1 MSYLVFIVAVG
12 LFALL
17 GAGGPLHRDGWFG
30 AISRRVEAVELDL
43 WPSLALRVGAPLLA
57 GVVVLWIL
65 EAVLGGLAEALIG
78 TALLYFAWGRGDYP
92 TELQRFLARAR
103 VGDDEGAAM
112 LLSEPALDSVESESQ
127 GHRAM
132 RDFGYR
138 GFARWFPPVLYFWL
152 LGPFGA
158 AGYRLVELANTG
170 SDGRFEAAQRLLDWL
185 PARLLLLT
193 FSFLGDFERSRGLL
207 TAEALD
213 SEVSTESLLA
223 QGIERAWHLDAQGM
237 DNPDGIV
244 EAVETTQKAIN
255 RATAVWV
262 AILSVIALI

>member
-57 GVVVLWIL
+57 GVVVLWML

-103 VGDDEGAAM
+103 
-112 LLSEPALDSVESESQ
+112 
-127 GHRAM
+127 
-132 RDFGYR
+132 
-138 GFARWFPPVLYFWL
+138 
-152 LGPFGA
+152 A
-158 AGYRLVELANTG
+158 AGR
-170 SDGRFEAAQRLLDWL
+170 
-185 PARLLLLT
+185 
-193 FSFLGDFERSRGLL
+193 
-207 TAEALD
+207 
-213 SEVSTESLLA
+213 
-223 QGIERAWHLDAQGM
+223 
-237 DNPDGIV
+237 
-244 EAVETTQKAIN
+244 
-255 RATAVWV
+255 
-262 AILSVIALI
+262 